1 MTTNTTNIATSID
14 RYRRW
19 FEYEQ
24 DAHRKT
30 LASLQAVPDGQRS
43 SALFQK
49 AVDLF
54 AHLMAARRMWL
65 FRFGAA
71 SEAPRELFP
80 QAVAAETLEAAM
92 EEMHEAWAAYL
103 NRLDETELARVFEY
117 RSSDGSWYRNSIEDI
132 LTQLFGH
139 SWYHRS
145 QIALL
150 LRSSGAEPAVTDFV
164 FWCRE
169 AVTDKTD

>member
-1 MTTNTTNIATSID
+1 MTLTNAD

-24 DAHRKT
+24 DAHHKT
-30 LASLQAVPDGQRS
+30 LASLHAVPDGERS
-43 SALFQK
+43 SPLFQK

-80 QAVAAETLEAAM
+80 QGVQIETLATAM
-92 EEMHEAWAAYL
+92 EEMHAAWAAYL

-117 RSSDGSWYRNSIEDI
+117 RSWDGAQFRNSIEDI

-139 SWYHRS
+139 SWYHRG

-169 AVTDKTD
+169 AVTDQTD

>member
-1 MTTNTTNIATSID
+1 M
-14 RYRRW
+14 
-19 FEYEQ
+19 
-24 DAHRKT
+24 
-30 LASLQAVPDGQRS
+30 LDGQRS
-43 SALFQK
+43 SSLFQK

-71 SEAPRELFP
+71 SESPRELFP
-80 QAVAAETLEAAM
+80 QGIQVETLEAAM
-92 EEMHEAWAAYL
+92 AEMNAAWAAYL

-117 RSSDGSWYRNSIEDI
+117 RSWDGTRYRNSIEDI

-139 SWYHRS
+139 SWYHRG

-169 AVTDKTD
+169 AVTGQTD